1 MKTIFLD
8 RDGVINKDFG
18 YVHKWD
24 NFEFINGSLIALQN
38 LTKNNFQI
46 IIVTNQAGIARGL
59 YTEIDLQILT
69 TKFFNFCKKNKVK
82 ILDLM
87 FCPDHID
94 GVIPKYTKCCNN
106 RKPKPGMF
114 IKASKRYNLEL
125 KSCIMVGDNITDI
138 QASTSAGIIK
148 NYLVDN
154 KNKNIIS
161 TKKLNFKFKKNLFE
175 ASKEIMLKHAQ

>member
-24 NFEFINGSLIALQN
+24 NFEFINGSLLALQN
-38 LTKNNFQI
+38 LTKHNFQI

-59 YTEIDLQILT
+59 YTESDLQILT
-69 TKFFNFCKKNKVK
+69 AIFFKFCNKSKVK
-82 ILDLM
+82 ILDLI
-87 FCPDHID
+87 FCPHHVD
-94 GVIPKYTKCCNN
+94 GVIPKYTKCCNR

-114 IKASKRYNLEL
+114 IKASKKHNLEL
-125 KSCIMVGDNITDI
+125 KSSFMVGDNVTDI

-154 KNKNIIS
+154 KNKDIIS
-161 TKKLNFKFKKNLFE
+161 TEKLNFIFKKNLLE
-175 ASKEIMLKHAQ
+175 ASNEIILKHID

>member
-59 YTEIDLQILT
+59 YTENDLQILT
-69 TKFFNFCKKNKVK
+69 TNFFNFCSKNKVK

-125 KSCIMVGDNITDI
+125 KSSVMIGDNITDI

-154 KNKNIIS
+154 KNKDIIS
-161 TKKLNFKFKKNLFE
+161 TEKLNFIFKKNLLE
-175 ASKEIMLKHAQ
+175 ASNEIILKHIE